1 MNLNTYLGQKGYTIP
16 KNELTIEQQKQI
28 RTDLTIKP
36 FTHGGMG
43 GDQKSF
49 PAYRESANKFYVPH
63 YYGVDNFG
71 APKQYKITEGEEI
84 NLEFAGKLREN
95 QEIVVNTYVNH
106 IHKVNYGGGLLELPC
121 AYGKTVL
128 SLNIISRLKKKN
140 IYYCP

>member
-49 PAYRESANKFYVPH
+49 PAYRESSNKFYVPH

-71 APKQYKITEGEEI
+71 APKKYKITEGEEI
-84 NLEFAGKLREN
+84 NLE
-95 QEIVVNTYVNH
+95 
-106 IHKVNYGGGLLELPC
+106 LL
-121 AYGKTVL
+121 
-128 SLNIISRLKKKN
+128 
-140 IYYCP
+140 